1 MSELVKID
9 DHDVVVSRKSL
20 RLLAASGGL
29 ARGTLL
35 RALERIAE
43 ERVPD
48 QPASND
54 IDEAVWIMR
63 HVGKLRR
70 LAQEAIDE
78 YKKVGGL

>member
-9 DHDVVVSRKSL
+9 DHDVVVSREAH
-20 RLLAASGGL
+20 RLLAASAGA

-43 ERVPD
+43 ASVPD

-63 HVGKLRR
+63 HVGNLRR
-70 LAQEAIDE
+70 LAQEAINE